1 MAGSLQQTPPIQTC
15 SKRNCS
21 VLFTLARVRPKSRR
35 DDGVSGDHCFVK
47 GRMMEGEREMEAET
61 ASKRARGVVRGGR
74 PPRGLAGRVEERILD
89 AAAHVFLEHGFRG
102 ASVDEIAG
110 VACAGKPTIYVRFPG
125 KQALFTAVVERL
137 VRRNTNLEAISCS
150 GASIEERLDA
160 LAAVVL
166 TRVLTPET
174 IGLIRVAVAEARRFP
189 VLATSVSCMGRQRPT
204 EAVARVFEELAGCDD
219 IGASPA
225 FAPEKLP
232 ETARRFLDLVV
243 LPMLVRA
250 LFGEDLAALRAEIE
264 PHAAR
269 SVAFFLAACRRSET
283 PANRPATPADAD
295 GPASHGS
302 IAE

>member
-1 MAGSLQQTPPIQTC
+1 
-15 SKRNCS
+15 
-21 VLFTLARVRPKSRR
+21 
-35 DDGVSGDHCFVK
+35 
-47 GRMMEGEREMEAET
+47 MEGEREMEAET
-61 ASKRARGVVRGGR
+61 ASKPAGGVVRGGR

-110 VACAGKPTIYVRFPG
+110 VACAGKPTIYARFPG
-125 KQALFTAVVERL
+125 KQALFAAVVERL

-166 TRVLTPET
+166 TGVLTPET

-189 VLATSVSCMGRQRPT
+189 DLATSVSRMGRQRPT
-204 EAVARVFEELAGCDD
+204 EALARVFGELAGCDD

-225 FAPEKLP
+225 FAPDRLP

-243 LPMLVRA
+243 LPMLMRA
-250 LFGEDLAALRAEIE
+250 LFGEDLAALRAEIG
-264 PHAAR
+264 PHVAG
-269 SVAFFLAACRRSET
+269 SVAFFLAACGRGNTMARELAT
-283 PANRPATPADAD
+283 PNAELPANRDAVA
-295 GPASHGS
+295 G
-302 IAE
+302 